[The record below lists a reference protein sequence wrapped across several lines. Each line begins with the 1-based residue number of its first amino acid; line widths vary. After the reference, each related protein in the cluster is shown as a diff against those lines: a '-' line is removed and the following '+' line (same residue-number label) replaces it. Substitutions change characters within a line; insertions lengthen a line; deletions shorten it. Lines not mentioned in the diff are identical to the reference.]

1 MPLGNATKGDADYV
15 SSAEWYEMAQ
25 AGTLVMFRVL
35 EILPEEKLSDD
46 VDKPAHPVRAD
57 IYVATGPRKGELFL
71 SEKVVGAGFTG
82 MLRRE
87 EPGAHVAAQLVPR
100 KRGAT
105 KYAAANTC
113 TDDQLA
119 TLMKIYDAMDENP
132 WDTRKAELRSEGNPA
147 DGDDDDA
154 DDAPF

>member
-1 MPLGNATKGDADYV
+1 MPLNNATKGDADFV
-15 SSAEWYEMAQ
+15 TSDEWYAMAQ
-25 AGTLVMFRVL
+25 ASTLVMFRVL
-35 EILPEEKLSDD
+35 EILPEEKLSED

-57 IYVATGPRKGELFL
+57 VYVATGPRKGDLFQ
-71 SEKVVGAGFTG
+71 SEKLVGAGFTG

-87 EPGAHVAAQLVPR
+87 KPGAHVAAQLVPR

-119 TLMKIYDAMDENP
+119 ELMKIYAAMGENP
-132 WDTRKAELRSEGNPA
+132 WDTRKAELQAAG
-147 DGDDDDA
+147 GDDA
-154 DDAPF
+154 DDDSGAPF